1 MVFETNATYDYSFY
15 YKQDNTIKPAPK
27 THNDVYYHRMQ
38 EREPIAEP
46 NINRNN
52 KDDAHDAHDARDARE
67 AYYEFVY
74 SPMLPKPSQPPVN
87 KTMWNSVLYY
97 ISKWCCCYTA

>member
-15 YKQDNTIKPAPK
+15 YKQDNNIKPAPK

-38 EREPIAEP
+38 EREPIAQP

-52 KDDAHDAHDARDARE
+52 NGEARDARDARD

-74 SPMLPKPSQPPVN
+74 SPMLPKPSPPLVN
-87 KTMWNSVLYY
+87 EIKGNSVLYY
-97 ISKWCCCYTA
+97 ISKWFCCYTA

>member
-38 EREPIAEP
+38 EHEPIAEP

-52 KDDAHDAHDARDARE
+52 KDDAREARDARE

-74 SPMLPKPSQPPVN
+74 SPMLPKSSSRPPAN
-87 KTMWNSVLYY
+87 EIKGNLVLYY